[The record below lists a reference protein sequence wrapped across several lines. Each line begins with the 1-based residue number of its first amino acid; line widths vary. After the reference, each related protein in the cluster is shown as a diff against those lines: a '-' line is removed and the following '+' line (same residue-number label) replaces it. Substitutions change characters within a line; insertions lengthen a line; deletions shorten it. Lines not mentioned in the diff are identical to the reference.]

1 MTLPIRAGAAALA
14 LISAALSGAAAQA
27 TTLEVT
33 VENTAQAGGF
43 SFTPLYVAFQNGSFD
58 AFDPG
63 SVASPGLEAL
73 AEVGQP
79 ATIAAERQV
88 IAPNSQGAVLPGL
101 AVGAPGPVDP
111 GETASVTVDV
121 DGSANPFF
129 TFLAMLLPSNDTFFG
144 VEDPLTHRLFD
155 TAGQFVGTTVIDVT
169 GTNLYDAGTE
179 VNDPADGAAF
189 VAGVDAT
196 QGTVEGGLVRKA
208 TSLAAFAGAVTPL
221 GPLDGS
227 QIDFLSSPDAFS
239 IARITIREVTAPVP
253 LPAGAVM
260 LMGGLAAL
268 GGLGLRRRA

>member
-1 MTLPIRAGAAALA
+1 MTLPKRAGAAALA
-14 LISAALSGAAAQA
+14 LTSAALCGAAAQA

-33 VENTAQAGGF
+33 VENTAQSGGF

-58 AFDPG
+58 AFDTG
-63 SVASPGLEAL
+63 GVASPGLEAL

-79 ATIAAERQV
+79 ATIAAERQA

-101 AVGAPGPVDP
+101 AAGAPGPVDP

-121 DGSANPFF
+121 DGAANPFF

-169 GTNLYDAGTE
+169 GADLYDAGTE
-179 VNDPADGAAF
+179 VNEPADGAAF

-196 QGTVEGGLVRKA
+196 QGTVEGGLVQKA
-208 TSLAAFAGAVTPL
+208 TTLAAFAGVATPL

-227 QIDFLSSPDAFS
+227 QIDFLSSPDTFS
-239 IARITIREVTAPVP
+239 IARITIRDVTAPVP

-260 LMGGLAAL
+260 LIGGLAAL
-268 GGLGLRRRA
+268 GGLGLRRRT